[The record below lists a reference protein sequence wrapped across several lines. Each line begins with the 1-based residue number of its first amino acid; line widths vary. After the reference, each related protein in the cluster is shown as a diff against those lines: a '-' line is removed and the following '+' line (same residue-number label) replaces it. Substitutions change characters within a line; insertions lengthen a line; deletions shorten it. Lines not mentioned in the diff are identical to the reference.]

1 LTGFE
6 LDRAAAA
13 VREGLKLESGGCDAA
28 VVLGSGL
35 DGAVAEFT
43 PLAEM
48 TYAEVPGLGPCK
60 VPGHRGALALCSLA
74 GLRVLFFRG
83 RRHYYET
90 GSMADAAVT
99 ARLAAALGAK
109 FLLLLS
115 AMGAVNPELGV
126 GDWVYVEDHVNLMGT
141 NPLLG
146 VRGPDGPP
154 FLDLTSL
161 YRADLCHKAAQ
172 RPRLDGGTLRLR
184 PAVLAAFSGPT
195 YETPAEIRM
204 ARALGADVVGMSTV
218 PEAVWARHLGL
229 HTAAYGRIANLAA
242 GVGGEPLRHED
253 VVKAAAGAAPETAEI
268 VRRTLEAWAED
279 SHG

>member
-1 LTGFE
+1 MTVFE

-13 VREGLKLESGGCDAA
+13 IREGLNLEPRGCDAA

-35 DGAVAEFT
+35 DGAVAEFA
-43 PLAEM
+43 PLARM
-48 TYAEVPGLGPCK
+48 SYAEVPGLGSCT
-60 VPGHRGALALCSLA
+60 VPGHRGALALCSVA

-99 ARLAAALGAK
+99 ARLSAALGAK
-109 FLLLLS
+109 LLLLLS

-126 GDWVYVEDHVNLMGT
+126 GDWVYVEDHINLMGT

-146 VRGPDGPP
+146 VQGPDGPP

-161 YRADLCHKAAQ
+161 YRADLCRKTAQ
-172 RPRLDGGTLRLR
+172 RSNGAIALR

-229 HTAAYGRIANLAA
+229 NTAAYGRIANLAA

-253 VVKAAAGAAPETAEI
+253 VVKAAVGAAPETAGI
-268 VRRTLEAWAED
+268 VRRTLEAWAEE